1 MTALGQHIARLIS
14 ETGPISVAHFMA
26 LALGHPKHGY
36 YMTRDPL
43 GAQGDFTTSPEISQM
58 FGELIGLWIAETWI
72 AQDRPSPFILAELG
86 PGRGT
91 LMADALRAL
100 RAVPGLLDALRLHFV
115 ETSPVLAAAQKQ
127 NVPNATWH
135 DRFDTLPEGPLF
147 LIANEFFDALPI
159 RQFVRMERG
168 WCERFVML
176 DDDSTAD
183 APHFVPAITP
193 VPLASDDLLSPS
205 VRNAPVGSLAEVSPA
220 SGAFA
225 EDIAARIA
233 RHGGAALI
241 IDYGHAKSAVG
252 DTLQALRAHK
262 FVDAFETP
270 GEADLTAHVDF
281 EALALA
287 ARAGGAQA
295 HGPVEQGAFL
305 HTLGIKERAEAL
317 KAKATPEQARDI
329 DVAERRLTARDEM
342 GSLFKVMALTRP
354 GAPGLAGFEG

>member
-1 MTALGQHIARLIS
+1 MTALAQHIARLIA
-14 ETGPISVAHFMA
+14 ETGPISINHFMA

-72 AQDRPSPFILAELG
+72 AQGRPSPFILAELG

-100 RAVPGLLDALRLHFV
+100 RSVPGLLDAMSLHFV

-127 NVPNATWH
+127 NAPNATWH
-135 DRFDTLPEGPLF
+135 DRFGTLPEGPLF

-159 RQFVRMERG
+159 RQFVRTERG
-168 WCERFVML
+168 WCERFAML
-176 DDDSTAD
+176 DDDSTGD
-183 APHFVPAITP
+183 APRFAPAITP
-193 VPLASDDLLSPS
+193 MPLASDDILPPA
-205 VRNAPVGSLAEVSPA
+205 VRNAPVGSLAEISPA
-220 SGAFA
+220 AGAFA
-225 EDIAARIA
+225 EDIAARLK

-262 FVDAFETP
+262 FIDAFETP

-287 ARAGGAQA
+287 AKAGGAIA
-295 HGPVEQGAFL
+295 HGPVEQGSFL
-305 HTLGIKERAEAL
+305 RTLGIKARAEAL
-317 KAKATPEQARDI
+317 KARATPEQARDI

-342 GSLFKVMALTRP
+342 GSLFKVMALT
-354 GAPGLAGFEG
+354 APNAPELAGF

>member
-1 MTALGQHIARLIS
+1 MAPLNQHIARLIAQA
-14 ETGPISVAHFMA
+14 GPISVSNFMA
-26 LALGHPKHGY
+26 LALGHPKLGY

-43 GAQGDFTTSPEISQM
+43 GAQGDFTTAPEISQM
-58 FGELIGLWIAETWI
+58 FGELLGLWIAETWI
-72 AQDRPSPFILAELG
+72 AQGRPSPFILAELG

-100 RAVPGLLDALRLHFV
+100 RAVPGMLDAMKVHFV

-135 DRFDTLPEGPLF
+135 DRFDTLPQGPLF

-159 RQFVRMERG
+159 RQFVRTERG

-176 DDDSTAD
+176 DDDSTHD

-193 VPLASDDLLSPS
+193 VPLASDDMLPPS

-220 SGAFA
+220 SNAFA

-233 RHGGAALI
+233 KHGGAAII
-241 IDYGHAKSAVG
+241 IDYGHAKSAPG

-262 FVDAFETP
+262 FVDAFEAP

-287 ARAGGAQA
+287 ARAGGAVA
-295 HGPVEQGAFL
+295 HGPIEQGSFL
-305 HTLGIKERAEAL
+305 RALGINARSEAL
-317 KAKATPEQARDI
+317 KARATPEQARDI
-329 DVAERRLTARDEM
+329 DLAERRLTSRDEM
-342 GSLFKVMALTRP
+342 GSLFKVMALTAP
-354 GAPGLAGFEG
+354 DAPGLAGF

>member
-1 MTALGQHIARLIS
+1 MAALAQHIARLIAQA
-14 ETGPISVAHFMA
+14 GPISVSHFMA

-72 AQDRPSPFILAELG
+72 AQGRPTPLILAELG

-100 RAVPGLLDALRLHFV
+100 RSVPGLLDALQVHFV
-115 ETSPVLAAAQKQ
+115 ETSPVLAAAQKH

-176 DDDSTAD
+176 DDDSTED

-193 VPLASDDLLSPS
+193 VPMLSDDILPPA
-205 VRNAPVGSLAEVSPA
+205 VRNAPVGSLVEISPA
-220 SGAFA
+220 SLAFA
-225 EDIAARIA
+225 EDIALRLK

-241 IDYGHAKSAVG
+241 IDYGHTKSAAG

-262 FVDAFETP
+262 FVDVFETP

-281 EALALA
+281 EALASA
-287 ARAGGAQA
+287 AKAGGALA
-295 HGPVEQGAFL
+295 HGPVEQGSFL
-305 HTLGIKERAEAL
+305 RSLGIKERAEAL
-317 KAKATPEQARDI
+317 KARATAEQARDI

-342 GSLFKVMALTRP
+342 GSLFKVMALT
-354 GAPGLAGFEG
+354 APDAPDLAGF

>member
-1 MTALGQHIARLIS
+1 
-14 ETGPISVAHFMA
+14 MA

-43 GAQGDFTTSPEISQM
+43 GAAGDFTTSPEISQM
-58 FGELIGLWIAETWI
+58 FGELVGLWLAETWI
-72 AQDRPSPFILAELG
+72 AQGRPSPFILAELG

-100 RAVPGLLDALRLHFV
+100 RSVPGLFDVLQLHFV
-115 ETSPVLAAAQKQ
+115 ETSPVLAAMQKQ

-176 DDDSTAD
+176 DDDSTED

-193 VPLASDDLLSPS
+193 VPIQSDDILPPS
-205 VRNAPVGSLAEVSPA
+205 VRNAPVGSLAEISPA

-225 EDIAARIA
+225 EDIALRLK

-241 IDYGHAKSAVG
+241 IDYGHAKSAAG

-262 FVDAFETP
+262 FVDVFETP

-287 ARAGGAQA
+287 ARAGGAVA

-305 HTLGIKERAEAL
+305 RSLGIKARAEAL
-317 KAKATPEQARDI
+317 KARATPEQARDI

-342 GSLFKVMALTRP
+342 GSLFKVMALT
-354 GAPGLAGFEG
+354 APNAPELAGF